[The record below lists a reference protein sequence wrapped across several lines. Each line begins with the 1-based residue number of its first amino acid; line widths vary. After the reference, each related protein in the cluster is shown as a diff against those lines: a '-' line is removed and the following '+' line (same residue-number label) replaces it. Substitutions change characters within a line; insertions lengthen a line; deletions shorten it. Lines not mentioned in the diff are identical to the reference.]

1 MWTEFQHN
9 EDHYPP
15 EGITV
20 VVTNGELVDTAYFL
34 WSSEYRWVKCLFD
47 IDGGLDDEVNLRFEP
62 THWMFVD
69 DYKVYCREQKINSL
83 LDGDN

>member
-1 MWTEFQHN
+1 MWTEFKHN

-20 VVTNGELVDTAYFL
+20 VITDGELVDTAYFL
-34 WSSEYRWVKCLFD
+34 WSSEYRWVK
-47 IDGGLDDEVNLRFEP
+47 IDDGLDDEVDLPFEP

-69 DYKVYCREQKINSL
+69 DYKVYCREQKIEEILCQRINL
-83 LDGDN
+83 